1 MEQFDIIIIGAGTA
15 GMTAGIYA
23 ARANKKTLIL
33 EGKNYGGQIINT
45 PDIENFPA
53 LNHIS
58 GIEYATNLYNQVKE
72 LGVTYKREEVQNIT
86 EDRLVTTNKNQYQAK
101 AVIIATGTQNRKLGL
116 EGEDNLVGRGISYCA
131 TCDGRFYKGKNV
143 AVIGGGNT
151 AIEDAIYLSDLADK
165 VYLIHRR
172 EGFRADQKAIEIL
185 KSKDNVEFILNNKPN
200 KLIAENKLTG
210 LEIINNEN
218 EITMIDVSGIFIAI
232 GQIPNTEIFK
242 DFIDLNESGYI
253 KSKDGV
259 HTNIDKIYVAGDV
272 REKELRQLITAA
284 SDGAIAANT
293 AITEIQ

>member
-58 GIEYATNLYNQVKE
+58 GIEYATNLYNQVKD
-72 LGVTYKREEVQNIT
+72 LSVSYKREEVQNIT
-86 EDRLVTTNKNQYQAK
+86 EDRVVTTNKNQYQAK

-185 KSKDNVEFILNNKPN
+185 KSKENVEFILNNKPN

-218 EITMIDVSGIFIAI
+218 EITKIDISGIFIAI

-242 DFIDLNESGYI
+242 NFIDLNESGYI

-259 HTNIDKIYVAGDV
+259 HTNMDKIYVAGDV

>member
-86 EDRLVTTNKNQYQAK
+86 EDRVVTTNKNQYQAK

-172 EGFRADQKAIEIL
+172 EGFRADQKALEIL
-185 KSKDNVEFILNNKPN
+185 KSKENVEFILNNKPH

>member
-86 EDRLVTTNKNQYQAK
+86 EDRVVTTNKNKYQAK

-151 AIEDAIYLSDLADK
+151 AIEDAIYLSDLAEK

-185 KSKDNVEFILNNKPN
+185 KSKDNVEFILNNKPY
-200 KLIAENKLTG
+200 KLIADNKLTG

>member
-86 EDRLVTTNKNQYQAK
+86 EDRVVTTNKNQYQAK

-185 KSKDNVEFILNNKPN
+185 KSKENVEFILNNKPH
-200 KLIAENKLTG
+200 KLIAENKLTR

>member
-58 GIEYATNLYNQVKE
+58 GIEYATNLYNQVKD
-72 LGVTYKREEVQNIT
+72 LGVSYKREEVQNIT
-86 EDRLVTTNKNQYQAK
+86 EDRVVTTNKNQYQAK

-151 AIEDAIYLSDLADK
+151 AIEDAIYLSDLAEK

-185 KSKDNVEFILNNKPN
+185 KSKDNVEFILNNKPY
-200 KLIAENKLTG
+200 KLIADNKLTG

>member
-86 EDRLVTTNKNQYQAK
+86 EDRVVTTNKNQYQAK

-116 EGEDNLVGRGISYCA
+116 EGEDTLVGRGISYCA

-151 AIEDAIYLSDLADK
+151 AIEDAIYLSDLAEK

-185 KSKDNVEFILNNKPN
+185 KSKENVEFILNNKPN

>member
-86 EDRLVTTNKNQYQAK
+86 EDRVVATNKNQYQAK

-185 KSKDNVEFILNNKPN
+185 KSKENVEFILNNKPH

>member
-86 EDRLVTTNKNQYQAK
+86 EDRVVTTNKNQYQAK

-151 AIEDAIYLSDLADK
+151 AIEDAIYLSDLAEK

-185 KSKDNVEFILNNKPN
+185 KSKNNVEFILNNKPY
-200 KLIAENKLTG
+200 KLIADNKLTG

-218 EITMIDVSGIFIAI
+218 EITKVDVSGIFIAI

-242 DFIDLNESGYI
+242 DFIDLNEAGYI

>member
-86 EDRLVTTNKNQYQAK
+86 KDRLVTTNKNQYQAK
-101 AVIIATGTQNRKLGL
+101 AIIIATGTQNRKLGL
-116 EGEDNLVGRGISYCA
+116 EGEDTLVGRGISYCA

-151 AIEDAIYLSDLADK
+151 AIEDAIYLSDLAEK

-172 EGFRADQKAIEIL
+172 EGFRADQKAIETL
-185 KSKDNVEFILNNKPN
+185 KSKKNVEFILNNKPH

-218 EITMIDVSGIFIAI
+218 EITKIDISGLFIAI

-242 DFIDLNESGYI
+242 GFIDLNESGYI
-253 KSKDGV
+253 KSEDGV
-259 HTNIDKIYVAGDV
+259 HTNIEQIYVAGDV

-293 AITEIQ
+293 AISEIQ

>member
-86 EDRLVTTNKNQYQAK
+86 EDRVVTTNKNQYQAK

-151 AIEDAIYLSDLADK
+151 AIEDAIYLSDLAEK

-185 KSKDNVEFILNNKPN
+185 KSKDNVEFILNNKPY
-200 KLIAENKLTG
+200 KLIADNKLTG

>member
-1 MEQFDIIIIGAGTA
+1 MEEFDIVIVGAGTA

-23 ARANKKTLIL
+23 TRANKKTLIL

-86 EDRLVTTNKNQYQAK
+86 KDRLVTTNKNQYQAK
-101 AVIIATGTQNRKLGL
+101 AIIIATGTQNRKLGL
-116 EGEDNLVGRGISYCA
+116 EGEDALVGRGISYCA

-151 AIEDAIYLSDLADK
+151 AIEDAIYLSDLAEK

-185 KSKDNVEFILNNKPN
+185 KSKKNVEFILNNKPH

-218 EITMIDVSGIFIAI
+218 EITKIDISGLFIAI

-242 DFIDLNESGYI
+242 GFIDLNESGYI
-253 KSKDGV
+253 KSEDGV
-259 HTNIDKIYVAGDV
+259 YTNIEKIYVAGDV

-293 AITEIQ
+293 AISEIQ

>member
-23 ARANKKTLIL
+23 ARSNKKTLIL

-86 EDRLVTTNKNQYQAK
+86 EDRVVTTNKNQYQAK

-151 AIEDAIYLSDLADK
+151 AIEDAIYLSDLAEK

-185 KSKDNVEFILNNKPN
+185 KSKENVEFILNNKPH

>member
-86 EDRLVTTNKNQYQAK
+86 EDRVVTTNKNQYQAK

-116 EGEDNLVGRGISYCA
+116 EGEDNLIGRGISYCA

-151 AIEDAIYLSDLADK
+151 AIEDAIYLSDLAEK

-185 KSKDNVEFILNNKPN
+185 KSKENVEFILNNKPN

-242 DFIDLNESGYI
+242 NFIDLNESGYI

>member
-86 EDRLVTTNKNQYQAK
+86 EDRVVTTNKNQYQAK

-151 AIEDAIYLSDLADK
+151 AIEDAIYLSDLAEK

-172 EGFRADQKAIEIL
+172 EGFRAHQKAIEIL
-185 KSKDNVEFILNNKPN
+185 KSKDNVEFILNNKPY
-200 KLIAENKLTG
+200 KLIADNKLTG

-218 EITMIDVSGIFIAI
+218 EITKVDVSGIFIAI

>member
-86 EDRLVTTNKNQYQAK
+86 EDRVVTTNKNQYQAK

-185 KSKDNVEFILNNKPN
+185 KSKENVEFILNNKPH

-242 DFIDLNESGYI
+242 DFIDLNESGYMLQEM
-253 KSKDGV
+253 S
-259 HTNIDKIYVAGDV
+259 
-272 REKELRQLITAA
+272 EKK
-284 SDGAIAANT
+284 N
-293 AITEIQ
+293 

>member
-86 EDRLVTTNKNQYQAK
+86 EDRVVTTNKNQYQAK

-151 AIEDAIYLSDLADK
+151 AIEDAIYLSDLAEK

-242 DFIDLNESGYI
+242 NFIDLNESGYI

>member
-58 GIEYATNLYNQVKE
+58 GIEYATNLYNQVKD

-86 EDRLVTTNKNQYQAK
+86 EDRVVTTNKNQYQAK

-151 AIEDAIYLSDLADK
+151 AIEDAIYLSDLAEK

-185 KSKDNVEFILNNKPN
+185 KSKENVEFILNNKPN

-242 DFIDLNESGYI
+242 NFIDLNESGYI

>member
-1 MEQFDIIIIGAGTA
+1 MEEFDIIIVGAGTA

-23 ARANKKTLIL
+23 TRANKKTLIL

-86 EDRLVTTNKNQYQAK
+86 KDRLVTTNKNQYQAK
-101 AVIIATGTQNRKLGL
+101 AIIIATGTQNRKLGL
-116 EGEDNLVGRGISYCA
+116 EGEDTLVGRGISYCA

-151 AIEDAIYLSDLADK
+151 AIEDAIYLSDLAEK

-172 EGFRADQKAIEIL
+172 EEFRADKKAIEIL
-185 KSKDNVEFILNNKPN
+185 KSKENVEFILNNKPH
-200 KLIAENKLTG
+200 KLIVENKLTG

-218 EITMIDVSGIFIAI
+218 EIIKIDISGLFIAI

-242 DFIDLNESGYI
+242 GFIDLNESGYI
-253 KSKDGV
+253 KSEDGV
-259 HTNIDKIYVAGDV
+259 HTNIEKIYVAGDV

-293 AITEIQ
+293 AISEIQ

>member
-86 EDRLVTTNKNQYQAK
+86 EDRVVTTNKNQYQAK

-151 AIEDAIYLSDLADK
+151 AIEDAIYLSDLAEK

-185 KSKDNVEFILNNKPN
+185 KSKENVEFILNNKPN

-242 DFIDLNESGYI
+242 NFIDLNESGYI

>member
-58 GIEYATNLYNQVKE
+58 GIEYATNIYNQVKE

-86 EDRLVTTNKNQYQAK
+86 EDRVVTTNKNQYQAK

-151 AIEDAIYLSDLADK
+151 AIEDAIYLADLAEK

-185 KSKDNVEFILNNKPN
+185 KSKDNVEFILNNKPY
-200 KLIAENKLTG
+200 KLIADNKLTG

-218 EITMIDVSGIFIAI
+218 EITKVDVSGIFIAI

>member
-86 EDRLVTTNKNQYQAK
+86 EDRVVTTNKNQYQAK

-116 EGEDNLVGRGISYCA
+116 EGEDTLVGRGISYCA

-151 AIEDAIYLSDLADK
+151 AIEDAIYLSDLAEK

-172 EGFRADQKAIEIL
+172 EGFRADQKTIEIL
-185 KSKDNVEFILNNKPN
+185 KSKENVEFILNNKPY
-200 KLIAENKLTG
+200 KLIADNKLTG

-232 GQIPNTEIFK
+232 GQIPNTGIFK
-242 DFIDLNESGYI
+242 DFIELNESGYI

>member
-45 PDIENFPA
+45 PDIENFPG
-53 LNHIS
+53 LKHIS

-86 EDRLVTTNKNQYQAK
+86 EDRVVTTNKNQYQAK

-151 AIEDAIYLSDLADK
+151 AIEDAIYLSDLAEK

-172 EGFRADQKAIEIL
+172 EGFRADQKAIETL
-185 KSKDNVEFILNNKPN
+185 KSKDNVEFILNNKPY
-200 KLIAENKLTG
+200 KLIADNKLTG

-218 EITMIDVSGIFIAI
+218 EITKVDVSGIFIAI

>member
-86 EDRLVTTNKNQYQAK
+86 EDRVVTTNKNQYQAK

-185 KSKDNVEFILNNKPN
+185 KSKENVEFILNNKPH
-200 KLIAENKLTG
+200 KLIAENTLIG

>member
-86 EDRLVTTNKNQYQAK
+86 EDRVVTTNKNQYQAK

-185 KSKDNVEFILNNKPN
+185 KSKENVEFILNNKPH

-284 SDGAIAANT
+284 SDGALAANT

>member
-86 EDRLVTTNKNQYQAK
+86 EDRVVTTNKNQYRAK

-172 EGFRADQKAIEIL
+172 EGFRADQKALEIL
-185 KSKDNVEFILNNKPN
+185 RSKENVEFILNNKPH
-200 KLIAENKLTG
+200 KLIAENKLIG

>member
-86 EDRLVTTNKNQYQAK
+86 EDRVVTTNKNQYQAK

-172 EGFRADQKAIEIL
+172 EGFRADQKALEIL
-185 KSKDNVEFILNNKPN
+185 RSKENVEFILNNKPH

>member
-58 GIEYATNLYNQVKE
+58 GIEYATNLYNQVKD

-86 EDRLVTTNKNQYQAK
+86 EDRVVTTNKNQYQAK

-151 AIEDAIYLSDLADK
+151 AIEDAIYLSDLAEK

-185 KSKDNVEFILNNKPN
+185 KSKDNVEFILNNKPY
-200 KLIAENKLTG
+200 KLIADNKLTG

-253 KSKDGV
+253 KSKDGL

>member
-86 EDRLVTTNKNQYQAK
+86 EDRVVTTNKNQYQAK

-116 EGEDNLVGRGISYCA
+116 EGEDTLVGRGISYCA

-151 AIEDAIYLSDLADK
+151 AIEDAIYLSDLAEK

-185 KSKDNVEFILNNKPN
+185 KSKDNVEFILNNKPY
-200 KLIAENKLTG
+200 KLIADNKLTG

>member
-33 EGKNYGGQIINT
+33 EGKTYGGQIINT

-86 EDRLVTTNKNQYQAK
+86 EDRVVTTNKNQYQAK

-151 AIEDAIYLSDLADK
+151 AIEDAIYLSDLAEK

-172 EGFRADQKAIEIL
+172 EGFRADQKAIETL
-185 KSKDNVEFILNNKPN
+185 KSKDNVEFILNNKPY
-200 KLIAENKLTG
+200 KLIADNKLTG

-218 EITMIDVSGIFIAI
+218 EITKVDVSGIFIAI

-242 DFIDLNESGYI
+242 DFIDLNESGFI

-259 HTNIDKIYVAGDV
+259 HTIIDKIYVAGDV

>member
-1 MEQFDIIIIGAGTA
+1 MEEFDIVIVGAGTA

-23 ARANKKTLIL
+23 TRANKKTLIL

-72 LGVTYKREEVQNIT
+72 LGVTYKREEVKNIT

-101 AVIIATGTQNRKLGL
+101 AIIIATGTQNRKLGL
-116 EGEDNLVGRGISYCA
+116 EGEDSLVGRGISYCA

-151 AIEDAIYLSDLADK
+151 AIEDAIYLSDLAEK

-185 KSKDNVEFILNNKPN
+185 KSKKNVEFILNNKLH

-210 LEIINNEN
+210 LEIINNEK
-218 EITMIDVSGIFIAI
+218 EITKIDISGLFIAI

-242 DFIDLNESGYI
+242 GFIDLNESGYI
-253 KSKDGV
+253 KSEDGV
-259 HTNIDKIYVAGDV
+259 HTNIEKIYVAGDV

-293 AITEIQ
+293 AISEIQ

>member
-86 EDRLVTTNKNQYQAK
+86 EDRVVTTNKNQYQAK

-185 KSKDNVEFILNNKPN
+185 KSKENVEFILNNKPH

>member
-45 PDIENFPA
+45 SDIENFPA

-86 EDRLVTTNKNQYQAK
+86 EDRVVTTNKNQYQAK

-151 AIEDAIYLSDLADK
+151 AIEDAIYLSDLAEK

-185 KSKDNVEFILNNKPN
+185 KSKENVEFILNNKPN

-242 DFIDLNESGYI
+242 NFIDLNESGYI

>member
-58 GIEYATNLYNQVKE
+58 GIEYATNLYNQVKD

-86 EDRLVTTNKNQYQAK
+86 EDRVVTTNKNQYQAK

-151 AIEDAIYLSDLADK
+151 AIEDAIYLSDLAEK

-185 KSKDNVEFILNNKPN
+185 KSKDNVEFILNNKPY
-200 KLIAENKLTG
+200 KLIADNKLTG